1 MISFDWLEEKGFRAF
16 QVDPVVEHPPAATA
30 VMIAADAA
38 QDRDL
43 ISLVDCTDCPFG
55 WCPVDTRV
63 DDPSFWGIG
72 THKRQ
77 SLAEPNDRDNRRHH
91 VCL

>member
-1 MISFDWLEEKGFRAF
+1 MISFDWFEEKGFRAF

-43 ISLVDCTDCPFG
+43 ISFVDCTDCPFG
-55 WCPVDTRV
+55 
-63 DDPSFWGIG
+63 
-72 THKRQ
+72 
-77 SLAEPNDRDNRRHH
+77 
-91 VCL
+91 